1 MMDGIRSEEQAY
13 DSEVVLSVDEGV
25 ATVVLNRPARKNAIT
40 GPMGD
45 LLAEVFRD
53 VAARDDVGAV
63 LFHGADGGFCSG
75 LDLKEYNADP
85 PPVWLPTARESLIG
99 AHRAIFDCP
108 VPIIGAL
115 EHFAINGGAAFALSC
130 DLLVVGESAFLQ
142 VGEIRQGMAAPMNLA
157 WLLARHPASVAEQ
170 LALTGRRFNGRDLHR
185 LGVALDVVAD
195 DVVLEAA
202 RTLAAE
208 IAWYPRAEAR
218 AIKATIRVLAVP
230 GGPVGVADRFDL
242 AQSGNP
248 LPAGG
253 LLRPRRAE

>member
-1 MMDGIRSEEQAY
+1 
-13 DSEVVLSVDEGV
+13 
-25 ATVVLNRPARKNAIT
+25 
-40 GPMGD
+40 
-45 LLAEVFRD
+45 
-53 VAARDDVGAV
+53 
-63 LFHGADGGFCSG
+63 
-75 LDLKEYNADP
+75 
-85 PPVWLPTARESLIG
+85 
-99 AHRAIFDCP
+99 
-108 VPIIGAL
+108 
-115 EHFAINGGAAFALSC
+115 
-130 DLLVVGESAFLQ
+130 VVGESAFLQ

-195 DVVLEAA
+195 DAVLEAA
-202 RTLAAE
+202 RILAAE
-208 IAWYPRAEAR
+208 IASYPRAEAR

-230 GGPVGVADRFDL
+230 GGPVGGADRFDL